1 MTYNPALDGLRA
13 LAVLAVLF
21 FHCRFPPGF
30 GGFIGVDVFFVL
42 SGYLITS
49 LLRAEIAAT
58 GRIDLRRF
66 YLRRALRLWPA
77 LLLMLAAYALVA
89 PALFPEDSMPRDVAL
104 AGLYL
109 TDYSFAFW
117 DWPDKL
123 NHTWSLAVEQHYY
136 LIWPLVVIATCRLSP
151 RSVVWILAALF
162 VAASAWRIC
171 EALAWGNWQEVYYR
185 FDTRLSGLIMG
196 SLVAVLPWRPS
207 PQAALVLS
215 RFSMIVLGLAFLLLH
230 WKLLDALTWP
240 AVLIDLA
247 AAALVMSLASGHQT
261 PISAALSVRLLVYL
275 GSISYGIYLWHYPI
289 VRAVRDNADPF
300 SGTFVVIVLSIG
312 AAALS
317 YRFVEKPLLARRSRP
332 AVQVA

>member
-13 LAVLAVLF
+13 LAVLAVLL

-49 LLRAEIAAT
+49 LLRAEVAAT
-58 GRIDLRRF
+58 GRIDLLRF
-66 YLRRALRLWPA
+66 YLWRALRLCPA
-77 LLLMLAAYALVA
+77 LMLMLAAYALVA
-89 PALFPEDSMPRDVAL
+89 PALFPEDSMFRDVAL

-123 NHTWSLAVEQHYY
+123 SHTWSLAVEQRYY

-151 RSVVWILAALF
+151 HSVAWIFAALF

-171 EALAWGNWQEVYYR
+171 EVLAWGSWQEVYYR

-196 SLVAVLPWRPS
+196 SLVAILPWRPG
-207 PQAALVLS
+207 PHAALVLS

-230 WKLLDALTWP
+230 WELLNALTWP

-247 AAALVMSLASGHQT
+247 AGALVMSLVSGHQT
-261 PISAALSVRLLVYL
+261 PIGTALSARALVYL

-289 VRAVRDNADPF
+289 VRAVRENTDPV
-300 SGTFVVIVLSIG
+300 SGTFVVVVLSIG
-312 AAALS
+312 AATLS